1 MWPWR
6 KPKTFGQQGEA
17 LAVRALR
24 RAGYRILARNAEL
37 GRYEI
42 DIIARE
48 GDTTVFI
55 EVKTRRHED
64 AVEPERRID
73 QTKRDHICRAA
84 QPHIAALAVMQID
97 NRYGR
102 FGRDALNRAFH
113 VFIKHDIPHDHDA
126 AAGEGS

>member
-84 QPHIAALAVMQID
+84 QLYMQRE
-97 NRYGR
+97 NNPAMFYR
-102 FGRDALNRAFH
+102 FDVVSVILPESGKPSTAIYRDAFQQERTKPPRH
-113 VFIKHDIPHDHDA
+113 
-126 AAGEGS
+126 